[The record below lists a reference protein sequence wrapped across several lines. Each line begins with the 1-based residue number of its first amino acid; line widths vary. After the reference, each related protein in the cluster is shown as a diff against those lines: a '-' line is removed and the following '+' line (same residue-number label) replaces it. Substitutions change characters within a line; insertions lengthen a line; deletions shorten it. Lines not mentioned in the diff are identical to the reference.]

1 MVTTFK
7 LYGMKLGQWQKDVIY
22 GMTFVGWPK
31 ITKDGINYK
40 NDQNRLNTV
49 WVTEKYP
56 LWY

>member
-7 LYGMKLGQWQKDVIY
+7 LYRMKLGQWQKDVTY
-22 GMTFVGWPK
+22 GMTFYGWPK

-40 NDQNRLNTV
+40 NDQNRLNPV

-56 LWY
+56 LW